1 MIIFN
6 NWTITATRGVIAQ
19 QYDNLSRRLEVMGE
33 LPDGYAWDL
42 LVQVGSALDII
53 TLEPMES
60 GVGVTMTADQLSKSG
75 YYHMQLRGT
84 QGDVVRHTNI
94 ISVFIPSSLSG
105 TGQWPT
111 VPSEFIQLERKLEE
125 MNAHPSI
132 PGENGF
138 WLVWD
143 LETHEYAESEFPL
156 PEVPA
161 GPPGEDGKDGVTF
174 IPSVSENGDLS
185 WTNDKGMP
193 NPETVNIMG
202 GKGDTGPVGPAGADG
217 KPGADGA
224 PGKDGADGKPGADGV
239 GIRSVVQTTTSTEDG
254 GTNVITVT
262 KTDGTSS
269 TFAVRNG
276 SRGSTGAAGPAGP
289 AGPQGPKGEQ
299 GPQGDTGAAFT
310 YADFTAEQLAALAG
324 PQGPKGEQGPKG
336 DTGEQGPQGI
346 QGPQGETGPQG
357 PAGHSPV
364 VTATKSGKVT
374 TIEVDGTAIAAVND
388 GADAEDTRVIAVA
401 IPAVVRVLTGSEF
414 NIYYANVISQQ
425 NAMFWCNTASG
436 LTTKRYG
443 DHLSITANAPGTYQL
458 QWKVY
463 DSGYSLLASGTCTII
478 AAANKAV
485 TASALIIGDSTVT
498 QGDYI
503 CQELLSCFSA
513 AGGALTLIGTRGTAP
528 ARHEGRAGWKAS
540 DYCTKAADGTYTN
553 PFYNNGFDFSH
564 YMTTQA
570 YTGVGVV
577 IIQLGIND
585 IFYAGLDSFSADT
598 TIGYFDSM
606 VNSILSYD
614 SSIKIIIDLLTP
626 PNADSAVFSEEYGT
640 SQIDFVYSMNTI
652 RMSKA
657 LMEHFSGNI
666 SVAISP
672 NNCVLN
678 PAQDINDGVHPTEGG
693 YAKLGKII
701 YETMLG
707 VHSGD
712 SGGGQVAP
720 LWDMA
725 GRTGVQWQ
733 EYSTGN
739 VGRAFGTD
747 KYYYPMSFTG
757 ATQSPTAATM
767 TDFAVGTDTLEF
779 TIQAGTASATQLS
792 GYGIVVP
799 LALEAGK
806 SYTFAAKCA
815 SANSGVNLMTYN
827 VSDGVWTY
835 VSHARVC
842 YSTTELCSASITPE
856 AGKGYAICFSQKS
869 GGVGTKN
876 VFSQI
881 SLKEAQ

>member
-1 MIIFN
+1 MPEIKIKIRDKRAGG
-6 NWTITATRGVIAQ
+6 TGTVICGNSD
-19 QYDNLSRRLEVMGE
+19 YTV
-33 LPDGYAWDL
+33 AWDL
-42 LVQVGSALDII
+42 DQEWTPYDTKTMRVNLADGTYQDVVFAGDTAALPVLSTPGWASVGLYAGDLHTSRAADLRVLPSV
-53 TLEPMES
+53 TTPS
-60 GVGVTMTADQLSKSG
+60 GAPANPTPDVYDQLMELIKG
-75 YYHMQLRGT
+75 MGGA
-84 QGDVVRHTNI
+84 QGEQ
-94 ISVFIPSSLSG
+94 G
-105 TGQWPT
+105 ATG
-111 VPSEFIQLERKLEE
+111 
-125 MNAHPSI
+125 
-132 PGENGF
+132 
-138 WLVWD
+138 
-143 LETHEYAESEFPL
+143 
-156 PEVPA
+156 PA
-161 GPPGEDGKDGVTF
+161 GPR
-174 IPSVSENGDLS
+174 
-185 WTNDKGMP
+185 
-193 NPETVNIMG
+193 
-202 GKGDTGPVGPAGADG
+202 GPAGA
-217 KPGADGA
+217 
-224 PGKDGADGKPGADGV
+224 
-239 GIRSVVQTTTSTEDG
+239 
-254 GTNVITVT
+254 
-262 KTDGTSS
+262 
-269 TFAVRNG
+269 
-276 SRGSTGAAGPAGP
+276 
-289 AGPQGPKGEQ
+289 
-299 GPQGDTGAAFT
+299 
-310 YADFTAEQLAALAG
+310 
-324 PQGPKGEQGPKG
+324 
-336 DTGEQGPQGI
+336 
-346 QGPQGETGPQG
+346 TGPQG

-425 NAMFWCNTASG
+425 NAMFWCSAANG
-436 LTTKRYG
+436 LTIKRYG
-443 DHLSITANAPGTYQL
+443 DHLSITANAPGTYPL

-485 TASALIIGDSTVT
+485 TASALVIGDSTVT
-498 QGDYI
+498 QGNYI
-503 CQELLSCFSA
+503 CQKLLSCFST
-513 AGGALTLIGTRGTAP
+513 AGGALTLLGTRGTAP

-577 IIQLGIND
+577 VLQLGIND
-585 IFYAGLDSFSADT
+585 IFYAGLDSFSADA
-598 TIGYFDSM
+598 TIGYLDTM
-606 VNSILSYD
+606 VNSILNYD
-614 SSIKIIIDLLTP
+614 SSIKVIVDLLTP
-626 PNADSAVFSEEYGT
+626 PNGNPSVFTEKYGA
-640 SQIDFVYSMNTI
+640 SQIDFIYRMNTI

-672 NNCVLN
+672 NNCVLD

-693 YAKLGKII
+693 YAKLGQMI

-720 LWDMA
+720 LWDMT
-725 GRTGVQWQ
+725 GRTGVQWS
-733 EYSTGN
+733 EYSDGN
-739 VGRAFGTD
+739 VGRSFSTD
-747 KYYYPMSFTG
+747 KYYYPLSFSGT
-757 ATQSPTAATM
+757 TQSPTAATM

-779 TIQAGTASATQLS
+779 TIQPGSASASQLS

-827 VSDGVWTY
+827 VSGGVWTY
-835 VSHARVC
+835 VSNARVC

-881 SLKEAQ
+881 SLKEA

>member
-1 MIIFN
+1 MPEIKIKIRDKRAGG
-6 NWTITATRGVIAQ
+6 TGTVICGNSD
-19 QYDNLSRRLEVMGE
+19 YTV
-33 LPDGYAWDL
+33 AWDL
-42 LVQVGSALDII
+42 DQEWTPYDTKTMRVNLADGTYQDVVFAGDTAALPALSTPGWASVGLYAGDLHTSRAADLRVLPSV
-53 TLEPMES
+53 TTPS
-60 GVGVTMTADQLSKSG
+60 GAPANPTPDVYDQLMELIKG
-75 YYHMQLRGT
+75 LGGVDPDDIAKAVADYLAAHPIEET
-84 QGDVVRHTNI
+84 D
-94 ISVFIPSSLSG
+94 
-105 TGQWPT
+105 PT
-111 VPSEFIQLERKLEE
+111 VPEWAKAETKPTYSAAEVGAISQSDLQAATDAALAQAKASGEF
-125 MNAHPSI
+125 
-132 PGENGF
+132 
-138 WLVWD
+138 
-143 LETHEYAESEFPL
+143 
-156 PEVPA
+156 
-161 GPPGEDGKDGVTF
+161 
-174 IPSVSENGDLS
+174 
-185 WTNDKGMP
+185 
-193 NPETVNIMG
+193 
-202 GKGDTGPVGPAGADG
+202 
-217 KPGADGA
+217 DGA
-224 PGKDGADGKPGADGV
+224 
-239 GIRSVVQTTTSTEDG
+239 T
-254 GTNVITVT
+254 
-262 KTDGTSS
+262 
-269 TFAVRNG
+269 
-276 SRGSTGAAGPAGP
+276 GP
-289 AGPQGPKGEQ
+289 AGPQGPA
-299 GPQGDTGAAFT
+299 GA
-310 YADFTAEQLAALAG
+310 
-324 PQGPKGEQGPKG
+324 
-336 DTGEQGPQGI
+336 
-346 QGPQGETGPQG
+346 TGPQG

-425 NAMFWCNTASG
+425 NAMFWCSAANG

-443 DHLSITANAPGTYQL
+443 DHLSITANAPGTYPL
-458 QWKVY
+458 QWRVY

-485 TASALIIGDSTVT
+485 TASALVIGDSTVT
-498 QGDYI
+498 QGNYI
-503 CQELLSCFSA
+503 CQKLLSCFSA
-513 AGGALTLIGTRGTAP
+513 AGGALTLLGTRGTAP

-577 IIQLGIND
+577 VLQLGIND
-585 IFYAGLDSFSADT
+585 IFYAGLDSFSAAA
-598 TIGYFDSM
+598 TIGYLDTM
-606 VNSILSYD
+606 VNSILNYD
-614 SSIKIIIDLLTP
+614 SSIKVIVDLLTP
-626 PNADSAVFSEEYGT
+626 PNGNPSVFTEKYGT
-640 SQIDFVYSMNTI
+640 SQIEFIYRMNTI

-672 NNCVLN
+672 NNCVLD

-693 YAKLGKII
+693 YAKLGQMI

-712 SGGGQVAP
+712 SGGGQVTP
-720 LWDMA
+720 LWDMT

-733 EYSTGN
+733 EYSDGT
-739 VGRAFGTD
+739 VGRSFGTD

-757 ATQSPTAATM
+757 TTQSPTAATM
-767 TDFAVGTDTLEF
+767 TGLAVGTDTLEF
-779 TIQAGTASATQLS
+779 TIHAGSASASQLS

-827 VSDGVWTY
+827 VSGGVWTY
-835 VSHARVC
+835 VSNARVC

-881 SLKEAQ
+881 SLKEA